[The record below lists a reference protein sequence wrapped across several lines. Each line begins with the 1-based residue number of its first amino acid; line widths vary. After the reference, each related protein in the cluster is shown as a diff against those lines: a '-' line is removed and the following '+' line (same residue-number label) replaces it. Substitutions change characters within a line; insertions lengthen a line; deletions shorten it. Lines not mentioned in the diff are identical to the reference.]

1 MRLPPPP
8 PSRSK
13 PTHTDRARDAH
24 SRHRDTIMPASDRD
38 QQHEESSSDDEHPTQ
53 AVEPASSG
61 GDEDQQSSPGAR
73 PAAEQPPQAA
83 PPPAR
88 TDKAH
93 VLAWHQK
100 MYYLPAEAV
109 VGLPPKGPKQL
120 DDGAALGGILASKS
134 PEMWKDACHPKHLV
148 VVAGKEGKSVYTT
161 FAVKEH
167 PNEERFLRL
176 VAPSIADKLFPKL
189 LEDLEAQQPDPAL
202 TTERQRL
209 RKQALHWRSSDI
221 DGRVQINPEW
231 NGWERCTE
239 PELRSC
245 IKQHPAPRPGKR
257 ALTLANNGAEQHDPA
272 PTLPPGVKSLKKI
285 DVNEAVG
292 FKVFQRPGA
301 VYVLQFDAEA
311 PAPPAAP
318 GAVVDA

>member
-1 MRLPPPP
+1 
-8 PSRSK
+8 
-13 PTHTDRARDAH
+13 
-24 SRHRDTIMPASDRD
+24 MPASDRD

-100 MYYLPAEAV
+100 MYYVPAESV

-148 VVAGKEGKSVYTT
+148 VVAGKEGKSVYTSPPLNHAPFEHLSEASAVWQVYTT
-161 FAVKEH
+161 FGIKEH
-167 PNEERFLRL
+167 PNEQRFLRL

-209 RKQALHWRSSDI
+209 RKQALHWRSTDI

-231 NGWERCTE
+231 NGWERCMET
-239 PELRSC
+239 ELRSC